1 MPFIS
6 FSCIWAVSARARSF
20 LKMVK
25 KKKKK
30 SRILNKTATK
40 RRDDISKW
48 RLKNGTKQKESK
60 KQKNTGE
67 KESIRMS
74 KR

>member
-1 MPFIS
+1 MLFIS
-6 FSCIWAVSARARSF
+6 FCCTWAVSARARSF

-25 KKKKK
+25 KN

-40 RRDDISKW
+40 HRDDISKC

-60 KQKNTGE
+60 KQKNTGK